1 MAMTVEMITVDCT
14 DPDVLAAWW
23 AEAAGGEVSAFAP
36 GEFVVVIRE
45 SGPRL
50 GFQKVPDVT
59 PARTA
64 CTSTSPRGRRG
75 GGDAARR
82 AGCVGAGQAQLRCG
96 LQLGRARRSGGQR
109 VLRRRCL
116 TLSCV
121 FAGRSLVRR
130 HRRVAP
136 ADGGGN
142 TQVASAETVT

>member
-59 PARTA
+59 PGKNRVHVDFTA
-64 CTSTSPRGRRG
+64 GDVEAEVTRLVGLGASERGRHSFG
-75 GGDAARR
+75 ADFSWVVLADPEGNEFCV
-82 AGCVGAGQAQLRCG
+82 AGA
-96 LQLGRARRSGGQR
+96 
-109 VLRRRCL
+109 
-116 TLSCV
+116 
-121 FAGRSLVRR
+121 
-130 HRRVAP
+130 
-136 ADGGGN
+136 
-142 TQVASAETVT
+142 